1 MNDYYLINGRSSIYS
16 VQRACR
22 ATSKTMTFATCRLFV
37 DVVVVGGVTTDL
49 KGRGRKRGGDL
60 LLLLRHVRLTS
71 RPPAFNSTSTQRQKH
86 FLRLLFIF
94 ETSFRN

>member
-49 KGRGRKRGGDL
+49 KGRGRKKGG
-60 LLLLRHVRLTS
+60 RPSFAFTS
-71 RPPAFNSTSTQRQKH
+71 CQAHKPTTRIQFYEYTTAKAFSSTP
-86 FLRLLFIF
+86 FYF
-94 ETSFRN
+94 